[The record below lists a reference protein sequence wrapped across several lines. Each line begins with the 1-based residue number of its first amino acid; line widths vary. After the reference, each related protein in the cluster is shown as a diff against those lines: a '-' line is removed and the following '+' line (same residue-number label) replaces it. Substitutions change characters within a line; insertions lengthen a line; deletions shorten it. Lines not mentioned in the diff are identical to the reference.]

1 MRADVQTAFSLRP
14 AKINSILK
22 LYCRTPGGD
31 FYLFVNF
38 TGLIGRQTAQG
49 NVLQTDVDVVL
60 YLLNTVG
67 VAMIPGSAYGVA
79 PYFRMSIATSLD
91 VIEEGCRRIASA
103 VSQLR

>member
-1 MRADVQTAFSLRP
+1 
-14 AKINSILK
+14 
-22 LYCRTPGGD
+22 
-31 FYLFVNF
+31 
-38 TGLIGRQTAQG
+38 LIGRKTAQG
-49 NVLQTDVDVVL
+49 DVLHTDVDVVL

-103 VSQLR
+103 LSQLS